1 MRDKI
6 VVVGSLN
13 YDMILKLPR
22 FPEVGETLS
31 ADDAVCSAGGK
42 GANQAVQAAKLGV
55 PTYMVGCVGQDSYGD
70 YLIESAVGYGVNTG
84 FIRRSVSPTGMGIVS
99 ALPDGDVKAVIVKG
113 ANYAITRADIDAL
126 EGILDTTALV
136 ILQMEIPLEINE
148 YVTEKAK
155 AHGCQVLL
163 NAAPA
168 QPCSEEFLKKLDIL
182 VANEVEAAFYL
193 GHPLDT
199 KEEALAGVKSMS
211 RSLGIRCIF
220 TLGKLGSV
228 VSDGDEAAFVPSLK
242 VNAVESTGAGDS
254 FIGGLGYAL
263 LHEMELVE
271 ACRFA
276 TKCSAVTVCRY
287 GAQPSMPTIDEIE

>member
-1 MRDKI
+1 
-6 VVVGSLN
+6 
-13 YDMILKLPR
+13 
-22 FPEVGETLS
+22 
-31 ADDAVCSAGGK
+31 
-42 GANQAVQAAKLGV
+42 
-55 PTYMVGCVGQDSYGD
+55 
-70 YLIESAVGYGVNTG
+70 
-84 FIRRSVSPTGMGIVS
+84 
-99 ALPDGDVKAVIVKG
+99 
-113 ANYAITRADIDAL
+113 
-126 EGILDTTALV
+126 
-136 ILQMEIPLEINE
+136 
-148 YVTEKAK
+148 
-155 AHGCQVLL
+155 
-163 NAAPA
+163 
-168 QPCSEEFLKKLDIL
+168 
-182 VANEVEAAFYL
+182 
-193 GHPLDT
+193 
-199 KEEALAGVKSMS
+199 MS